1 VTLKSRDE
9 NKNQKN
15 FTKGILFTQLERIQE
30 KFLWDPLD
38 LIKMA
43 DKGDQYEEYNYDE
56 GIHSGNARKG
66 KSKKEAA
73 QNKSVSTQG
82 HNERKVAGNIQHG
95 EEKRKEEAIKN
106 MDKEK

>member
-1 VTLKSRDE
+1 
-9 NKNQKN
+9 
-15 FTKGILFTQLERIQE
+15 
-30 KFLWDPLD
+30 
-38 LIKMA
+38 MA

-106 MDKEK
+106 MDKEKQRRYDDEYVKMQILAFNMQILGFNE